1 MLDAILNE
9 MVWYHW
15 LILAIMVVVIINMV
29 YNRIFHHSKTQT
41 INLEP
46 EASKPSIK
54 LTVKTPYTCR
64 LLIDPRV
71 YGSDTIID
79 FMNYLNTLVFKNFS
93 QAYLLIMPNPVF
105 LDRYDT
111 DQLKHMFIAAPNT
124 FIGRNKYSNGIEISY
139 RTGELVQCADNTTMY
154 SIQIDITANKSKIAV
169 RYMKHLLVGYCK
181 YAMDQ
186 KQKKESSHPIQ
197 P

>member
-9 MVWYHW
+9 MAWYHW
-15 LILAIMVVVIINMV
+15 MILVIMVAVATNMIYTRLFRSPMEPIV
-29 YNRIFHHSKTQT
+29 NS
-41 INLEP
+41 EP
-46 EASKPSIK
+46 EPSKPSIK
-54 LTVKTPYTCR
+54 LTVKSPYTCR

-71 YGSDTIID
+71 YGSDAIVD

-154 SIQIDITANKSKIAV
+154 SIQIDIIANKSKIAV

-186 KQKKESSHPIQ
+186 KQKKDSSDPIQ